1 MLRLNCLKQHV
12 CPYCYG
18 LDACPV
24 SPRQL
29 QILLITLS
37 NYSTWLR
44 CTTEWKRYVRD
55 FAMASRSAFHASCTQ
70 SLQHHIS
77 KLLQV
82 KCVIFFW
89 DTAYK
94 PIWSKFAF
102 PLKFQSALWLLH
114 RITTTNVAT
123 KKGLTDFDE
132 ILHGDIYCHS
142 ISWLQFKQIKKSTMA
157 DGRYVENQKVD
168 FDEIL
173 LSDIYWSSRPQKLST
188 YLNFLKLKTTN
199 SHHFEKS

>member
-114 RITTTNVAT
+114 RQLLDNN
-123 KKGLTDFDE
+123 
-132 ILHGDIYCHS
+132 YQCC
-142 ISWLQFKQIKKSTMA
+142 
-157 DGRYVENQKVD
+157 NQKG
-168 FDEIL
+168 FDRFWWNFARWHIL
-173 LSDIYWSSRPQKLST
+173 PLYILVAVQTNKKIHNGRRSLCWKSKSRFWR
-188 YLNFLKLKTTN
+188 NFA
-199 SHHFEKS
+199 